1 MPVGAFWCAAALAI
15 LIFSFPGIVFGQ
27 RLPTTVIPTHYT
39 LKLAPDLK
47 AATFSGEEA
56 IDVNLQ
62 QPTRS
67 ITLNAIEI
75 TFQSVTI
82 LSNGS
87 QQTGTVSLDADKQQA
102 TFTFPDTRPRRQR
115 HHQDSLHRHSE

>member
-1 MPVGAFWCAAALAI
+1 MKIDSSSNFSSAAFGVAAAFAI
-15 LIFSFPGIVFGQ
+15 LIFSFPGAVFGQ
-27 RLPTTVIPTHYT
+27 RLPTTVVPTHYT

-47 AATFSGEEA
+47 AATFSGEES

-75 TFQSVTI
+75 TFHSVTI
-82 LSNGS
+82 VSDGS
-87 QQTGTVSLDADKQQA
+87 QQTGTVSLDAGKA
-102 TFTFPDTRPRRQR
+102 AGYV
-115 HHQDSLHRHSE
+115 HIS